1 MMRRSTLLPLAL
13 LLACAAPPLG
23 DDWAALDPAGR
34 DARAVEV
41 LRDLFAARVDGVGDP
56 VSALVVAR
64 ADPRQIVWRG
74 EDGVESR
81 LSWLDVD
88 SVEAQVLSEL
98 PARPESLYLY
108 LVPGSPSSTSVVEAE
123 TPLLSRVGVT
133 RPFLHLPQRPARA
146 RERAVAALGHLRARA
161 LSAPAATAPAASSVA
176 PVASPATPAAA
187 HPLDE
192 AQALL
197 EKLKQWREA
206 GLISPE
212 EHERKRREVLD
223 RLGTPPGGGDQ

>member
-13 LLACAAPPLG
+13 LLACASPPLG

-56 VSALVVAR
+56 VPALVVER

-74 EDGVESR
+74 ADGVESR

-108 LVPGSPSSTSVVEAE
+108 LVPGSPSSASVIEAE
-123 TPLLSRVGVT
+123 APLLSRVGVT

-161 LSAPAATAPAASSVA
+161 LSAPLPAAASAA
-176 PVASPATPAAA
+176 PVASPAVPAPGA
-187 HPLDE
+187 LDE

-197 EKLKQWREA
+197 ERLKQWREA
-206 GLISPE
+206 GLITPE

-223 RLGTPPGGGDQ
+223 RLGTPPGGGD